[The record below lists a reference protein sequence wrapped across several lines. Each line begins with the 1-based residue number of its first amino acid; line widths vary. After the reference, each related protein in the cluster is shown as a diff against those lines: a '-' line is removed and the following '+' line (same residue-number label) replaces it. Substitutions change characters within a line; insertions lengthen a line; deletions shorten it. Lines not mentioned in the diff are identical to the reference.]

1 MGQQIMILYFN
12 MWLRKYNNNNKKG
25 KTMPK
30 KKITKKKQPNIL
42 KGLRIEVLA
51 DDKKDKQ
58 EFQKGLSQFLLKKY
72 QQGYFN

>member
-1 MGQQIMILYFN
+1 M
-12 MWLRKYNNNNKKG
+12 
-25 KTMPK
+25 K
-30 KKITKKKQPNIL
+30 KKITKKKKQPNIL

-58 EFQKGLSQFLLKKY
+58 EFQKGLSQYLLKKF

>member
-1 MGQQIMILYFN
+1 MDQQIMILFFN
-12 MWLRKYNNNNKKG
+12 MWQKKYNNKQKG

>member
-1 MGQQIMILYFN
+1 MDQQIMILFFN
-12 MWLRKYNNNNKKG
+12 MWLRKYNNKQKG

-58 EFQKGLSQFLLKKY
+58 KFQKGLSQFLLKKY
-72 QQGYFN
+72 HQGYFN

>member
-1 MGQQIMILYFN
+1 MGQQIMILFFN
-12 MWLRKYNNNNKKG
+12 MWQKKYNNKQKG

>member
-1 MGQQIMILYFN
+1 MDQQIMILYFN
-12 MWLRKYNNNNKKG
+12 MWLRKYNNKQKG

-30 KKITKKKQPNIL
+30 KKTTKKKQPNIL

>member
-1 MGQQIMILYFN
+1 MDQQIMILFFN
-12 MWLRKYNNNNKKG
+12 MWLRKYNNKQKG

-72 QQGYFN
+72 HQGYFN

>member
-1 MGQQIMILYFN
+1 MGPQIMILFFN
-12 MWLRKYNNNNKKG
+12 MWLRKYNNKQKG

-51 DDKKDKQ
+51 DSKKDKQ

>member
-1 MGQQIMILYFN
+1 MGLQIMILFFN
-12 MWLRKYNNNNKKG
+12 MWQKKYNNKQKG

>member
-1 MGQQIMILYFN
+1 MGQQIMILFFN
-12 MWLRKYNNNNKKG
+12 MWLRKYNNKQKG

-72 QQGYFN
+72 HQGYFN